1 MKNILVTGS
10 AGFIGS
16 KTCEKLADCGYKV
29 TGIDNINDY
38 YDVRLKE
45 YRLKQLAK
53 KSVEFQKI
61 DIENYIDLKKLFKEK
76 KFDAVI
82 NLAARAGVRASIE
95 NPDIYF
101 STNVQGTL
109 NLLKLCTEFKINK
122 FVLASTSSLY
132 SGEPIPFSE
141 KYPVNEPISPYAA
154 SKKAAEAISYT
165 YHYLYNIDV
174 TVVRYFTVYG
184 PAGRPDMSPLR
195 FIHSIVEGKALK
207 LYGDGNQSRDFTYID
222 DIAEG
227 TIKALAPAGYEI
239 INLGGGKTPVTIN
252 SFIKAIEKKTGKKA
266 LIEYFPFNKADM
278 KETMADIS
286 KAFDFLGW
294 QPITE
299 IDEGIEKTVDWYLEN
314 RELMKGI
321 DY

>member
-1 MKNILVTGS
+1 MKNILVTGA

-16 KTCEKLADCGYKV
+16 RTCEKLADYGYEI

-45 YRLKQLAK
+45 YRLKQLAQ

-61 DIENYIDLKKLFKEK
+61 DIENYPELKKLFENK
-76 KFDAVI
+76 KYDAVI

-101 STNVQGTL
+101 STNMQGTL
-109 NLLKLCTEFKINK
+109 NLLKLCVEHKINK

-132 SGEPIPFSE
+132 SGEAAPFSE

-154 SKKAAEAISYT
+154 SKKAAEVIAYT

-174 TVVRYFTVYG
+174 TIVRYFTVYG

-195 FIHSIVEGKALK
+195 FIHSIAEEKPLK

-227 TIKALAPAGYEI
+227 TIKALSPLGYEI
-239 INLGGGKTPVTIN
+239 VNLGGGKKPITIN
-252 SFIKAIEKKTGKKA
+252 NFIKAIEEKTGKKA
-266 LIEYFPFNKADM
+266 RIEYLPFHKADM

-286 KAFDFLGW
+286 KAFNLFGW
-294 QPITE
+294 QPVTE
-299 IDEGIEKTVDWYLEN
+299 IDEGIAKTVDWYFEN
-314 RELMKGI
+314 RELMKRI

>member
-1 MKNILVTGS
+1 MKNILVTGA

-16 KTCEKLADCGYKV
+16 RTCEKLADYGYEI

-45 YRLKQLAK
+45 YRLKQLAQ

-61 DIENYIDLKKLFKEK
+61 DIENYTDLKKLFENK
-76 KFDAVI
+76 KYDAVI

-101 STNVQGTL
+101 STNMQGTL
-109 NLLKLCTEFKINK
+109 NLLKLCVEHKINK

-132 SGEPIPFSE
+132 SGEAAPFSE

-154 SKKAAEAISYT
+154 SKKAAEVIAYT

-174 TVVRYFTVYG
+174 TIVRYFTVYG

-195 FIHSIVEGKALK
+195 FIHSIAEEKPLK

-227 TIKALAPAGYEI
+227 TIKALSPLGYEI
-239 INLGGGKTPVTIN
+239 VNLGGGKKPITIN
-252 SFIKAIEKKTGKKA
+252 NFIKAIEKKTGKKA
-266 LIEYFPFNKADM
+266 RIEYLPFHKADM

-286 KAFDFLGW
+286 KAFNLFGW
-294 QPITE
+294 QPVTE
-299 IDEGIEKTVDWYLEN
+299 IDEGIAKTVDWYFEN
-314 RELMKGI
+314 RELMKRI

>member
-10 AGFIGS
+10 AGFIGCR
-16 KTCEKLADCGYKV
+16 TCEKLAEYGYNV

-45 YRLKQLAK
+45 ERLKQLAK
-53 KSVEFQKI
+53 KTIEFRKI
-61 DIENYIDLKKLFKEK
+61 DIENYSELKKLFEEK
-76 KFDAVI
+76 KIDAVI

-109 NLLKLCTEFKINK
+109 NLLKLCVEHKINK

-132 SGEPIPFSE
+132 SGEPVPFSE

-154 SKKAAEAISYT
+154 SKKAAEVICYT

-227 TIKALAPAGYEI
+227 TIKALSPLGYEI
-239 INLGGGKTPVTIN
+239 INLGGGKSPITIN
-252 SFIKAIEKKTGKKA
+252 NFIKAIEEKTNKKA
-266 LIEYFPFNKADM
+266 VIENLPFNKADM

-286 KAFDFLGW
+286 KAAKLLGW
-294 QPITE
+294 KPVTE
-299 IDEGIEKTVDWYLEN
+299 IDEGICKTVEWYLEN
-314 RELMKGI
+314 RELMKRI
-321 DY
+321 EY